1 MIRLLG
7 SELRRFL
14 ARRLVR
20 WLVVLAVL
28 GIAIAGVVVAA
39 THQRLSAAEEQQQ
52 IIAHRQAQLRA
63 CLDGQFG
70 PPPHGETMQEFCR
83 SVAGHLEFFF
93 PDPRF
98 HLESLPNVFRG
109 TEAAVVVLAFL
120 LAASFVGLEWHAG
133 TMAVLLTWEPRRW
146 RVFGAKTA
154 AALSI
159 AFVGTIL
166 LLVALGLALLP
177 AALLRGTTDGVD
189 AAWVR
194 ETGGVLLR
202 AGLLSAV
209 GAAAGYAVASA
220 ARNTAAALGVG
231 FGYMVVVESLLGALR
246 PAWREWMVVPNSVV
260 LLVGNDSVT
269 DLHRTAVEA
278 GILLSAY
285 AAVAL
290 VAAGVV
296 FAQRD
301 VS

>member
-20 WLVVLAVL
+20 WLVVLGVL
-28 GIAIAGVVVAA
+28 SIAIAGVVVAA
-39 THQRLSAAEEQQQ
+39 THHRLSAAEQQQQ
-52 IIAHRQAQLRA
+52 IIAPQRAQLRA

-70 PPPHGETMQEFCR
+70 PPPPGETLEEFCR
-83 SVAGHLEFFF
+83 EVAGHLEFFVL
-93 PDPRF
+93 DPRF

-109 TEAAVVVLAFL
+109 TEAALVVLAFL

-166 LLVALGLALLP
+166 LLVALGLVLLP
-177 AALLRGTTDGVD
+177 AAILRGTTEGVD

-194 ETGGVLLR
+194 ETAGVLLR

-246 PAWREWMVVPNSVV
+246 PAWREWMVVPNSVA

-278 GILLSAY
+278 GILLSVY

-296 FAQRD
+296 FARRD
-301 VS
+301 VT